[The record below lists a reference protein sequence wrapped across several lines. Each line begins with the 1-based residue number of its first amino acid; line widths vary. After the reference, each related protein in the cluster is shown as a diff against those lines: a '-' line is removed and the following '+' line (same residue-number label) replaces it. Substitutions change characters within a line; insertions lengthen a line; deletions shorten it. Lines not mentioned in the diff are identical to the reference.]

1 MYKNINYNSQ
11 FICTYR
17 QYDELEYQNLCY
29 QIQLL
34 QAFNMMKY
42 DEYILQQ
49 NVESIYQRLRENKNI
64 KNILTILSK
73 KDKNIELLKYIP
85 SEVKHLFIFQLL
97 FSFEYFDLF
106 HKCFSKYILY
116 YMKNVDIS
124 LENNNFF
131 KEFEEYI
138 LNN

>member
-1 MYKNINYNSQ
+1 MIIYFTKK
-11 FICTYR
+11 CR
-17 QYDELEYQNLCY
+17 
-29 QIQLL
+29 
-34 QAFNMMKY
+34 K
-42 DEYILQQ
+42 
-49 NVESIYQRLRENKNI
+49 IYQSLRKKKYKKYFNYSQKKI
-64 KNILTILSK
+64 KILI
-73 KDKNIELLKYIP
+73 LKYFP

-106 HKCFSKYILY
+106 HKCFSKYISY
-116 YMKNVDIS
+116 YMKNIDTS